1 MGTKRSATL
10 KNLSKELWAVLLL
23 ATTSVGFAQT
33 PADHPVG
40 RWLAESIRGGGVI
53 DRLQTILEVGA
64 DGAIS
69 GTGGCNA
76 MRGSATISG
85 DRIVFGPIASTRKAC
100 SPAVMDQ
107 ETKFFSALND
117 VQSWRTDPVRGKLL
131 LLDGNRNPV
140 VVFTRM

>member
-1 MGTKRSATL
+1 L
-10 KNLSKELWAVLLL
+10 KDLGKQFWAVLLL
-23 ATTSVGFAQT
+23 ATTSIVGFAQT
-33 PADHPVG
+33 PADNPAG

-53 DRLQTILEVGA
+53 ERVQTILEVGA

-85 DRIVFGPIASTRKAC
+85 NTIVFGPIANTRMAC
-100 SPAVMDQ
+100 SPAVMNQ
-107 ETKFFSALND
+107 ETKFFSALQD
-117 VQSWRTDPVRGKLL
+117 AQSWRIDAVRRKLM